1 MGNEAENNE
10 QEKTDDQVRSLIA
23 EVTILRKEVHHRVR
37 NTLQL
42 ICELL
47 DLQTDFMPDN
57 QSRIYC
63 KESKN
68 RIVSMALA
76 HELLPRSRDFAPVD
90 FSGFISN
97 LAACL
102 FNSYVKNPD
111 RIRLSLDVDTVHLAS
126 DLLIPCGLIINELL
140 SNSLKHAFPDNG
152 KGEIHVSLKGDSEG
166 WITLAVADNG
176 VGLQD
181 GLDFRNSPSLGLEIV
196 LILIKQLKGRLTLGG
211 QMVGTSISITFP
223 RFT

>member
-1 MGNEAENNE
+1 MGNEEDNQG
-10 QEKTDDQVRSLIA
+10 QEKSDERLRSLIA

-42 ICELL
+42 ICALL

-57 QSRIYC
+57 PSRIYC
-63 KESKN
+63 EESKN

-76 HELLPRSRDFAPVD
+76 HELLSRSRDFAPVD

-102 FNSYVKNPD
+102 FNSYVKDPD
-111 RIRLSLDVDTVHLAS
+111 QIRLSYHVDKVHLAN

-152 KGEIHVSLKGDSEG
+152 EGEVHVSLKGDSEG
-166 WITLAVADNG
+166 WITLSVADNG
-176 VGLQD
+176 VGFPD
-181 GLDFRNSPSLGLEIV
+181 GLDFRNSNSLGLEIV

-211 QMVGTSISITFP
+211 QMVGTAISITFP
-223 RFT
+223 GFT